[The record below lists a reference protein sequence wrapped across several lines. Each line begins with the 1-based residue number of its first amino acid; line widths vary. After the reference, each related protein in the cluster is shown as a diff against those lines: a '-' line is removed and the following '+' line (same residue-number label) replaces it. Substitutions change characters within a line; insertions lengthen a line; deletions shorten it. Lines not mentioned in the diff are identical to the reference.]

1 MRYVARQ
8 LPMEVI
14 VRFWS
19 LLAAGL
25 GLGLSSSADAQ
36 TLEYN
41 WTPGE
46 SLHYRV
52 QAYVKAPRILRFY
65 ASENLD
71 ARVVELTMGL
81 ELDCVPEEPGR
92 RSQDWTCGI
101 HRIQLGGMAFEGE
114 QEKLNEI
121 FVEYTNILSEA
132 EVQLEWTPRGR
143 IKTVDLEGFSKR
155 NDREQV
161 RYEYLRLL
169 IQRAVSALELELPK
183 SGDASKKWRQKGS
196 PLVLRLPTRY
206 GTAGGVRLEHEV
218 SVDNGTQVGIQS
230 VGRGTV
236 SSGQSLEAGVDNA
249 VSMSSLGQAVF
260 DVEAGVLLRNELNV
274 QGALNTSSS
283 GATDGFYLSQFVLVE
298 KVDGWEEPE
307 AVEPETEAE
316 PADSEGEESEAAG
329 SEESDQGAE
338 QAQQAPVDEP
348 SAEPDAHGS
357 EEAPAEE

>member
-1 MRYVARQ
+1 M
-8 LPMEVI
+8 
-14 VRFWS
+14 RFWS

-25 GLGLSSSADAQ
+25 GLGLSGSADAQ

-46 SLHYRV
+46 SLQYRV
-52 QAYVKAPRILRFY
+52 QAYVKAPRVLRFY

-71 ARVVELTMGL
+71 ARVVELTIGL
-81 ELDCVPEEPGR
+81 ELDCVPGEPGR
-92 RSQDWTCGI
+92 RSQDWTCDI

-114 QEKLNEI
+114 QDKLNEI
-121 FVEYTNILSEA
+121 FVEYTDILSQA
-132 EVQLEWTPRGR
+132 EVQLEWTLQGR
-143 IKTVDLEGFSKR
+143 LKTVDLEGFSKR

-249 VSMSSLGQAVF
+249 VSMSSLGQAIF
-260 DVEAGVLLRNELNV
+260 DVEAGLLLRNELNV

-307 AVEPETEAE
+307 AVEPESTEEPTAE
-316 PADSEGEESEAAG
+316 PAAEPVDSESVEAEDAG
-329 SEESDQGAE
+329 SEDSE
-338 QAQQAPVDEP
+338 QATE
-348 SAEPDAHGS
+348 SGSSES